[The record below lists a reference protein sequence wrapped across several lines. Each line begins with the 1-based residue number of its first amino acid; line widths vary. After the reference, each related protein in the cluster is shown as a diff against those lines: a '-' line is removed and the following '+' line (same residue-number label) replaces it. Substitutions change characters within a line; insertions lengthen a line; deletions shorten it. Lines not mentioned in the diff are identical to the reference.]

1 MYIYHNMVINKH
13 FLPQTDDFKN
23 QQNILIKGLVQFF
36 YYHQYDEDKYPTFRC
51 CDLQTLEGDLIYT
64 FYNITGGYN
73 YIYDDPNSMFSED
86 LVGLFEGIT
95 EMMNGFD
102 E

>member
-1 MYIYHNMVINKH
+1 MVINKH

-36 YYHQYDEDKYPTFRC
+36 HNNQYDEEKYPTFRS

-64 FYNITGGYN
+64 FYDCNGGYN
-73 YIYDDPNSMFSED
+73 YIYDDT
-86 LVGLFEGIT
+86 VGNMVELFTKLI
-95 EMMNGFD
+95 FILD